1 MQWTP
6 EKWLVVECFIHYGRI
21 SEKKADILIDT
32 EVRNNGKRQRK
43 VEVESSL
50 VDATGTLIKRVVA
63 MVHLDAG
70 QSKTVNQKIEVRQP
84 HLWSPVLLICTRGI
98 ESEGRQKY
106 VGRWNYPCRYS
117 ESGI

>member
-6 EKWLVVECFIHYGRI
+6 EKWLVVEVFIHYGRI

-32 EVRNNGKRQRK
+32 SSNNGKRQRK

-50 VDATGTLIKRVVA
+50 VWWYIDKRVVA

-70 QSKTVNQKIEVRQP
+70 QSKTVNQR
-84 HLWSPVLLICTRGI
+84 
-98 ESEGRQKY
+98 
-106 VGRWNYPCRYS
+106 
-117 ESGI
+117 